1 MLKYFHDSY
10 SASPIATVCEFIQM
24 AFLIVASI
32 VLTYTVLDPAT
43 KIFIPMYF
51 IGSAIGIISAI
62 IRNAV
67 SLIVLGIWF
76 SLMNGVAL
84 WKLFL

>member
-10 SASPIATVCEFIQM
+10 SQSPISTVCEFIQM
-24 AFLIVASI
+24 TFLIVASI
-32 VLTYTVLDPAT
+32 VLTYTVLEPAT

-76 SLMNGVAL
+76 SLMNGVEL

>member
-24 AFLIVASI
+24 TFLIVASI

-76 SLMNGVAL
+76 SLMNGIAL